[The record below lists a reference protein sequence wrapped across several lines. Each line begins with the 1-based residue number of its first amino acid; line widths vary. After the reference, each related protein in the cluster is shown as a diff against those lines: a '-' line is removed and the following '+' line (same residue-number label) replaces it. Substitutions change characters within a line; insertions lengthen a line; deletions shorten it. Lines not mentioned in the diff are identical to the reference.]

1 MRLFGSVRLSGALA
15 LLVLLGASSR
25 ALASASEVERLVRE
39 MSSSDAG
46 ARGRANDSLQN
57 LCLKAGRPGAESER
71 AAVSQAMAMKLGQG
85 TPKPARLWL
94 LRQLGHIG
102 RGECVGVLA
111 KVLAD
116 SDEHIRG
123 AACRAL
129 EVNPDPKAGAALRKA
144 LGGASDPKWLLA
156 LANSLGANG
165 NKESAGAVAKLL
177 GNSDKAVACAA
188 AAALGKIG
196 GVEAADALAG
206 ALAKSSGAFRR
217 AVTDSYLLCADKFLA
232 EGYKSDASKIYK
244 KLYNP
249 GQSETVRLA
258 AMQGLAAVKTS
269 KVPEKTRSR
278 TTSTRTKRTT
288 AGLPSE
294 GSKASSGAVAKWDD
308 RLKAQIKKALA
319 AGKKPSFRS
328 KKLGMRVKVTKMSAS
343 GGLWITATGGMQL
356 GMGWSRIALSEK
368 CSLATAVAGG
378 TAEGSAVA
386 AFYLLASGKSADAAS
401 YLRRAGDA
409 AKEVQEAFK

>member
-1 MRLFGSVRLSGALA
+1 MRFFGTVRLSWALA

-39 MSSSDAG
+39 MSSDDAG
-46 ARGRANDSLQN
+46 ARGRANDALQN
-57 LCLKAGRPGAESER
+57 LCLRAGRPGAESER
-71 AAVSQAMAMKLGQG
+71 AAVSQAMAMKLGQS

-102 RGECVGVLA
+102 RAECVGVLT

-116 SDEHIRG
+116 SDQHVRE

-129 EVNPDPKAGAALRKA
+129 EVNPAPQAGAAIRKA
-144 LGGASDPKWLLA
+144 LGGATDPKWILA
-156 LANSLGANG
+156 ITNSLGAHG
-165 NKESAGAVAKLL
+165 DEKSAGAVAKLL
-177 GNSDKAVACAA
+177 GNSDTAVASAA

-196 GVEAADALAG
+196 GIEAAEALAG
-206 ALAKSSGAFRR
+206 ALKKASGGFRR
-217 AVTDSYLLCADKFLA
+217 AVTDSYLLCAEKSLA

-249 GQSETVRLA
+249 RETETVRLA

-269 KVPEKTRSR
+269 KVSEKTRSR
-278 TTSTRTKRTT
+278 TVSSPAKRTT
-288 AGLPSE
+288 AGLPGK
-294 GSKASSGAVAKWDD
+294 GSKASSGAVAKWDE

-328 KKLGMRVKVTKMSAS
+328 KRLGMRVKVTRVSAS
-343 GGLWITATGGMQL
+343 GGLWISATGGMQL
-356 GMGWSRIALSEK
+356 GMAWSRLTLSEK
-368 CSLATAVAGG
+368 SSLASGVAGRG
-378 TAEGSAVA
+378 AEGNALA
-386 AFYLLASGKSADAAS
+386 AFYLLAAGKSQEAAPF
-401 YLRRAGDA
+401 LRRAGDA
-409 AKEVQEAFK
+409 AKEVREAFK

>member
-25 ALASASEVERLVRE
+25 ALASASEVDRLVRE

-46 ARGRANDSLQN
+46 SRGRANDSLQN
-57 LCLKAGRPGAESER
+57 LCLRAGRPGGESER
-71 AAVSQAMAMKLGQG
+71 ATVSQAMAMKLGQS
-85 TPKPARLWL
+85 TPKPERLWL

-116 SDEHIRG
+116 SDQHIRG

-144 LGGASDPKWLLA
+144 LGGATDPKWLLA

-165 NKESAGAVAKLL
+165 DEES
-177 GNSDKAVACAA
+177 
-188 AAALGKIG
+188 
-196 GVEAADALAG
+196 AG
-206 ALAKSSGAFRR
+206 ALAKSSGTFRR

-249 GQSETVRLA
+249 RQSETVRLA

-269 KVPEKTRSR
+269 KVAEKTRSG
-278 TTSTRTKRTT
+278 TTSTRAKRTT
-288 AGLPSE
+288 TGLPSA
-294 GSKASSGAVAKWDD
+294 GSKASSGAVDKWDSK
-308 RLKAQIKKALA
+308 LKAQIKKALA

-328 KKLGMRVKVTKMSAS
+328 KRLGMKVKVTKMSAS
-343 GGLWITATGGMQL
+343 GGLWITARGGMQL
-356 GMGWSRIALSEK
+356 GMGWSRLMLSEK

-386 AFYLLASGKSADAAS
+386 AFYLLASGKSGEAAPF
-401 YLRRAGDA
+401 LRRAGDA